1 MGETIME
8 IREIREKDYA
18 SAIDVS
24 NIAIKELF
32 GTEPAFDFNFK
43 VKNVFVTPGNVTRAL
58 YVDKMMVG
66 LFVLTEER
74 FIHNDK
80 KKLNINF
87 FYILEEYRT
96 KENMDEVFRFIENFA
111 LTNGNVSIGFDSSL
125 PHFSNHLVDTV
136 SDVKQQSIHFEKAL

>member
-1 MGETIME
+1 ME

-43 VKNVFVTPGNVTRAL
+43 IKNVFVTPGNVTRAI
-58 YVDKMMVG
+58 YVDEMMVG

-96 KENMDEVFRFIENFA
+96 KENMVEVYKFIENFA
-111 LTNGNVSIGFDSSL
+111 YTNGNESIGFDSSL
-125 PHFSNHLVDTV
+125 PHLSNFLVENI
-136 SDVKQQSIHFEKAL
+136 DVKQQSIHFEKAL